1 MILRTCHGCAKKNG
15 RVGDQKTAGSPGN
28 AGRDLAVS
36 GDRVEDASNE
46 NGYWLDMGVD
56 IDWFFG

>member
-1 MILRTCHGCAKKNG
+1 MA
-15 RVGDQKTAGSPGN
+15 VGDQKTAGAPGN

-46 NGYWLDMGVD
+46 NAQWLPSGKLT
-56 IDWFFG
+56 